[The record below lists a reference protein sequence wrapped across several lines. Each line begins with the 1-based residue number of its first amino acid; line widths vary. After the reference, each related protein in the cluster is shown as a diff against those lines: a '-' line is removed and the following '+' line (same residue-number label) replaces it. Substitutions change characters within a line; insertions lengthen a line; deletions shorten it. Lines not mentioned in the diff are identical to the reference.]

1 MLWSALPLACLLRL
15 IHEDASMSV
24 MRRSLGRNLMP
35 LKGITGMSTRIV
47 PLYLV
52 LSALLTVLAWVAP
65 AHAADVA
72 EESVILVAKREMSGP
87 LYGSTVLIAK
97 HLGND
102 YHLGFIINRP
112 TSIRL
117 AELFPEHGP
126 SQKVPDPIY
135 LGGPFNTEMIFTLVK
150 RSDSPGGHSI
160 QVTQDLFLAVDAE
173 TVDHIIE
180 VESDH
185 ARFFVGLVAWQR
197 GELGDEV
204 KRGLWYV
211 LKPEADLVLR
221 KSSESLW
228 EELVT
233 KCERSSKG
241 I

>member
-1 MLWSALPLACLLRL
+1 MSA
-15 IHEDASMSV
+15 
-24 MRRSLGRNLMP
+24 
-35 LKGITGMSTRIV
+35 RIV
-47 PLYLV
+47 PLSLV
-52 LSALLTVLAWVAP
+52 LSVLITAFAWVAP

-72 EESVILVAKREMSGP
+72 EETVILVAKRDMSDP

-102 YHLGFIINRP
+102 FHLGFIINRP

-117 AELFPEHGP
+117 SEAFPEHGP
-126 SQKVPDPIY
+126 SQSVRDPIY
-135 LGGPFNTEMIFTLVK
+135 LGGPFNTEKIFTLVK
-150 RSDSPGGHSI
+150 RIDSPGGHSF
-160 QVTQDLFLAVDAE
+160 QVTRDLFLAFDAA
-173 TVDHIIE
+173 TVDQIIE

-185 ARFFVGLVAWQR
+185 ARFFVGLVAWEP
-197 GELGDEV
+197 GELGDEL

-211 LKPEADLVLR
+211 LKPEADFVLR

-233 KCERSSKG
+233 KCERFSNA